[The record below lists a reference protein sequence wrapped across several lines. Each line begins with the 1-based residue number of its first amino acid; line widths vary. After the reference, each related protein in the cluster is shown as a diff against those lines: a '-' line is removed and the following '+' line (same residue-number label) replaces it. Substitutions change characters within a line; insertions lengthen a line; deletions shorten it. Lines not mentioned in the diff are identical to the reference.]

1 MKDRVRIS
9 GGNGRSSK
17 LMCPNDYNPASF
29 SAFIQDL
36 KDGVVYVDVTANNS
50 TGADAGVSEVGT
62 ALNKA
67 NLLSDTTAQ
76 GFGFNTSGSNDVTV
90 NDVLKRIG
98 ADYVTGTLTAGQ
110 TSLVLT
116 DARITNDSIID
127 VYCEP
132 LADGTTVI
140 PEKVLPATGS
150 LTLSFFESYSINIGV
165 KVRVM

>member
-50 TGADAGVSEVGT
+50 TGADAGVTEVGT

-76 GFGFNTSGSNDVTV
+76 GFGFAVSDDATV

-98 ADYVTGTLTAGQ
+98 ADYISGTLTAGQ
-110 TSLVLT
+110 TTLTLT
-116 DARITNDSIID
+116 DARIKATSKFDIYVADWKAQPTD
-127 VYCEP
+127 VTP
-132 LADGTTVI
+132 ANGT
-140 PEKVLPATGS
+140 
-150 LTLSFFESYSINIGV
+150 LTLTFDAQATNLSV
-165 KVRVM
+165 DVRVY